1 MMWAVIFIA
10 MIIFAVV
17 SVIYLV
23 SRFHQFGFVKQ
34 IAEKHKVLSWFV
46 AVIPVAL
53 VACSYFYNI
62 STMIVLMIHLFVAF
76 LLCDIVFLLIR
87 KISGKEFR
95 YDYQGGIAILL
106 TVLYLGVGWYNAHN
120 VWQTDYTIHTDKDL
134 GKDSVRV
141 VGFADSHLGIT
152 LDGEKFSEQMKR
164 IQQTNPDVVII
175 AGDFVD
181 DYSDKDDMIASCRA
195 MGELETTYGVY
206 FVLGNHD
213 EGYFNRRNF
222 TAQELLDELEK
233 NHVTV
238 LEDESV
244 LLNDSFYIV
253 GRKDRSTPDRMD
265 METLMSNLDKSKYAI
280 VIDHQPNDYAAEAA
294 SGADLVFSGHTHGGH
309 IFPAGWIGLAMG
321 ANDRVYGTEIRENTT
336 FVVTSGI
343 SGWAIPFKT
352 GTFSEFVVLDIE
364 K

>member
-1 MMWAVIFIA
+1 MWAVIFFA
-10 MIIFAVV
+10 MIIFAIV

-23 SRFHQFGFVKQ
+23 SRFHRFSFVKQ

-53 VACSYFYNI
+53 VACSYFYNM

-76 LLCDIVFLLIR
+76 LLCDIVFSLIR
-87 KISGKEFR
+87 KVSGKDFR

-120 VWQTDYTIHTDKDL
+120 VRQTDYTIHTDKNL
-134 GKDSVRV
+134 GKNSVRV

-152 LDGEKFSEQMKR
+152 LDGEKFSEQMKQ
-164 IQQTNPDVVII
+164 IQQTNPDIVVV

-181 DYSDKDDMIASCRA
+181 DNSDKDDMIASCRA
-195 MGELETTYGVY
+195 MGELNPTYGVY

-222 TAQELLDELEK
+222 TAQELRDELEK

-238 LEDESV
+238 LEDEII
-244 LLNDSFYIV
+244 LINNNIYLI
-253 GRKDRSTPDRMD
+253 GRKDKSTQDRKD
-265 METLMSNLDKSKYAI
+265 IETLTAKLDKSMYSI
-280 VIDHQPNDYAAEAA
+280 VLDHQPNDYDAEIA

-309 IFPAGWIGLAMG
+309 IFPAGLIGLAMG
-321 ANDRVYGTEIRENTT
+321 ANDRIYGKEIRENTT

-352 GTFSEFVVLDIE
+352 GTFSEFVVIDIE
-364 K
+364 E